1 MADVV
6 DPAVF
11 EKLEEYFFCD
21 AFTESFE
28 AWAKPHA
35 ELFGPEASMES
46 EQKLE
51 HMQVYKVRGAA
62 RPRASSRE
70 AGGDC

>member
-1 MADVV
+1 MGEVV

-11 EKLEEYFFCD
+11 EQLEEYFFAD
-21 AFTESFE
+21 EFTESFE

-35 ELFGPEASMES
+35 ALFGPNASMES

-51 HMQVYKVRGAA
+51 HMQVYKVRA
-62 RPRASSRE
+62 RE
-70 AGGDC
+70 T

>member
-1 MADVV
+1 
-6 DPAVF
+6 
-11 EKLEEYFFCD
+11 
-21 AFTESFE
+21 
-28 AWAKPHA
+28 
-35 ELFGPEASMES
+35 MES